1 MRTTKD
7 RIRHAL
13 GFEIIGLLI
22 FAPLASLVFGFELHT
37 MGLMAV
43 VGSIIATIWNYFYNI
58 LFDNALL
65 KIRGQVQKTVPIRV
79 LHAVLF
85 EGGLLLLF
93 LPMIAWYLDIS
104 LWQAFMMDITMA
116 TFYLIY
122 AFVYNWIYDKVFP
135 VPSRQPQNTVLE

>member
-13 GFEIIGLLI
+13 GFEVIGLLL

-37 MGLMAV
+37 MGLMAL
-43 VGSIIATIWNYFYNI
+43 VGSIVATVWNYFYNI

-65 KIRGQVQKTVPIRV
+65 KWRGHVQKTVPIRIW
-79 LHAVLF
+79 HAVLF

-93 LPMIAWYLDIS
+93 LPIISWYLGIT
-104 LWQAFMMDITMA
+104 LWDAFMMDAMMA
-116 TFYLIY
+116 TFYLLY

-135 VPSRQPQNTVLE
+135 VPTPAKLL